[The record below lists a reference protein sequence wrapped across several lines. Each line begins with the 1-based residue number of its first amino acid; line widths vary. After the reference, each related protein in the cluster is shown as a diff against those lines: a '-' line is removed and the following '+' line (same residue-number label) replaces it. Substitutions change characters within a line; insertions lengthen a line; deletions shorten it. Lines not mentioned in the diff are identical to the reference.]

1 MKYFAALLKMK
12 DLQKNTDYHDQ
23 HIAFLQQ
30 RECEGKIYARGRFA
44 DNKGGMAIYMA
55 PSYEEAM
62 KIAENDPY
70 VQSGARTL
78 ELYEWDM
85 KVVAGK

>member
-12 DLQKNTDYHDQ
+12 DLQKNTDFHDQ

-30 RECEGKIYARGRFA
+30 KESEGKIFARGRFA
-44 DNKGGMAIYMA
+44 DSKGGMAIYMA
-55 PSYEEAM
+55 ASYEEALT
-62 KIAENDPY
+62 IAENDPY
-70 VQSGARTL
+70 VKSGARSL

-85 KVVAGK
+85 KVVSSK